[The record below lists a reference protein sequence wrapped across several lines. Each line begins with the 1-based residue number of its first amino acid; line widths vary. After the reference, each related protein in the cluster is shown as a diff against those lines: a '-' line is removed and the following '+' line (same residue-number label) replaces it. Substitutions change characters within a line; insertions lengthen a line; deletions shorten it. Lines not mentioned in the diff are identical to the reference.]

1 MPSMQLLPSSRPSRE
16 VAGLQGEIKV
26 MAKLCQEMAEPPA
39 SKDEDLGHE
48 HITDHRALPEC
59 LGGRPQE
66 LGGRGPSREA

>member
-1 MPSMQLLPSSRPSRE
+1 M
-16 VAGLQGEIKV
+16 AGLQGEIKV

-39 SKDEDLGHE
+39 SKDDEDLAHE
-48 HITDHRALPEC
+48 HITEQRALPEC